1 MHMKRL
7 LLLVLTSL
15 LILTLTAPAA
25 AVPPTDLTALAA
37 YFPDKTPVFAAVRTD
52 DGFINDL
59 DVVLEQL
66 RIVMP
71 DADIPESLMDAF
83 DEMVGEQYEG
93 ADFQSVF
100 RPWLGD
106 TAALGVISLATAFDD
121 KPQNDDETPMMFAVS
136 ITDRAA
142 AEAWFQETSVANNPD
157 DFEVLQTADY
167 TLVTRPS
174 DPNSSEALLFRD
186 DAVFFTNQPALLPTD
201 GLPPSSLAANPD
213 FASTLALLPESDY
226 NAAIYVDQ
234 RVILAGALASAEAEA
249 EDEMEES
256 VLDMIEE
263 LSASAAPQVV
273 GFTMLNDRALVI
285 DSVQSM
291 DAAALA
297 RAASQPVDLAFA
309 GYIPRGTPLVIHAS
323 NLEGLYN
330 AAIDQLRDAAA
341 LETDDDDFEPE
352 DLEQVL
358 AQIGFLVR
366 GATGLE
372 LEEEILSWMD
382 GDFALTL
389 DFDPALT
396 DIPAGADPMDVLF
409 SRFPFDFGVLIA
421 TSSPT
426 QSAAFVSGLQESLT
440 GLADETM
447 TVSTETIGGAN
458 VVVITVEDDDMPFPF
473 ELLLGSNDT
482 LFAFGTRKAVTGA
495 FNPTEGL
502 VADASFI
509 EAQATMLANPF
520 TVLYLNGPRTL
531 PLATIAELSGDEED
545 AEDLAALLRLMHSAS
560 ITTAAID
567 GGYAARIVMTLPE

>member
-1 MHMKRL
+1 MKRL

-15 LILTLTAPAA
+15 LILTLAAPAA
-25 AVPPTDLTALAA
+25 AVSPANLTALAA
-37 YFPDKTPVFAAVRTD
+37 YFPDKTPIFAALRTD
-52 DGFINDL
+52 DGFINEL
-59 DVVLEQL
+59 DVVLEQVRL
-66 RIVMP
+66 VMP

-83 DEMVGEQYEG
+83 DEMAGEQFEG
-93 ADFQSVF
+93 ADFRSVF

-106 TAALGVISLATAFDD
+106 TAAFGVISLATAFDD
-121 KPQNDDETPMMFAVS
+121 KPQNDDDTPMMFAVS
-136 ITDRAA
+136 LTDRAA

-157 DFEVLQTADY
+157 AYEVLQTADY

-174 DPNSSEALLFRD
+174 DPDSPEALLFRD

-213 FASTLALLPESDY
+213 FASTLALLPENDY

-234 RVILAGALASAEAEA
+234 RVILAGALASAEAE
-249 EDEMEES
+249 DEMEES
-256 VLDMIEE
+256 ALAMLQD

-273 GFTMLNDRALVI
+273 GFTMLNERALVI

-396 DIPAGADPMDVLF
+396 DVPAGADPMDVLF

-426 QSAAFVSGLQESLT
+426 QSAAFISGLQESLT
-440 GLADETM
+440 NLTDETT
-447 TVSTETIGGAN
+447 TVSAETIGGAN
-458 VVVITVEDDDMPFPF
+458 VVVITVEDEDMPFPL

-495 FNPTEGL
+495 LNPTEGL
-502 VADASFI
+502 IADASFI

-545 AEDLAALLRLMHSAS
+545 AEDLAAVLRLMHSAS